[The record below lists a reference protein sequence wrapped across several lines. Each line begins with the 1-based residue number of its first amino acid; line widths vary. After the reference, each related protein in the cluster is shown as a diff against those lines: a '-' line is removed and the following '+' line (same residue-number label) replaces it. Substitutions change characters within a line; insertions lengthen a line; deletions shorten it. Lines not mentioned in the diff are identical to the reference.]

1 MRLTVR
7 PSRASCPP
15 ADPVAEH
22 PALAHLR
29 AADPV
34 LARLIDDLDDDGV
47 AIVLDPSRGGRYPV
61 VEPFGAIA
69 RTILGQQV
77 SVGAARSMR
86 ARLEARFGGRL
97 PTPEEVIADDPDEL
111 RGAAGLSRAKE
122 RFIRGLAEQVVA
134 GNVDLAALSDLADDE
149 VVRQLC
155 AINGI
160 GPWTAHVFLMFQLR
174 RPDVLAPGD
183 LAIRRAAQI
192 AYELATPPTPDELVA
207 LAEPWRPY
215 RSTASRLLWKS
226 LDVVPV

>member
-1 MRLTVR
+1 VTRVGV
-7 PSRASCPP
+7 PDSRD
-15 ADPVAEH
+15 DPG
-22 PALAHLR
+22 LAHLR

-34 LARLIDDLDDDGV
+34 LARLIGRLDDEGIS
-47 AIVLDPSRGGRYPV
+47 IVLDPSRGGRYPV
-61 VEPFGAIA
+61 VEPFGALA

-111 RGAAGLSRAKE
+111 RAAAGLSRAKE
-122 RFIRGLAEQVVA
+122 RFIRELAQLVA
-134 GNVDLAALSDLADDE
+134 SGEVDLDELTELDDDN
-149 VVRQLC
+149 VLTRLC
-155 AINGI
+155 AIKGI

-183 LAIRRAAQI
+183 LAIRRAVKI
-192 AYELATPPTPDELVA
+192 AYGLEAPPTPDELVA
-207 LAEPWRPY
+207 MAEPWRPY